1 MSRAASKKPGGPKT
15 TNTTLERIRHG
26 EPLVIRRGKKAVAV
40 VIPIEDF
47 RLLKKL
53 MREKED
59 EQDVH
64 DALAALKEP
73 GSIPWEKVKAELG
86 L

>member
-1 MSRAASKKPGGPKT
+1 VAA
-15 TNTTLERIRHG
+15 
-26 EPLVIRRGKKAVAV
+26 

-59 EQDVH
+59 QEDVH
-64 DALAALKEP
+64 DALEALKEP

-86 L
+86 LFGEARRRHKPP

>member
-1 MSRAASKKPGGPKT
+1 MTIRATSKKGTGPET
-15 TNTTLERIRHG
+15 GTLERIAHG
-26 EPLVIRRGKKAVAV
+26 EPLLIRRGNKAVAA

-59 EQDVH
+59 ELDVR
-64 DALAALKEP
+64 DALEALKEP
-73 GSIPWEKVKAELG
+73 GSIPWETVKADLG